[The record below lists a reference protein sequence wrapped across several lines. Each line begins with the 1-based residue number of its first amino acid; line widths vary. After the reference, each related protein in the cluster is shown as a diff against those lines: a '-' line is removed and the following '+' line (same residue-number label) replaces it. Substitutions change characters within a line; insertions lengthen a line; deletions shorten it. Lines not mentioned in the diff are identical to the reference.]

1 MRAKWGGGEVGSD
14 ESPDDL
20 EDFVV
25 SLAVPPQLHS
35 DLTVVEDMRKGPSGL
50 LTKATDIA
58 VLFAP
63 EMEVGIGRESV

>member
-1 MRAKWGGGEVGSD
+1 M
-14 ESPDDL
+14 
-20 EDFVV
+20 

-35 DLTVVEDMRKGPSGL
+35 DLTVVEDMRKGLSGL